1 MFLNVLTQVVI
12 LLILIL
18 LGALLT
24 KTKML
29 NSETVKGMTDLVLY
43 IVTPCVIIKSF
54 IREFDPSVTKKLL
67 ISFLIAFLAHFGYI
81 IISHLLLH
89 SKDKA
94 QEKVLRFGTVF
105 ANCGFMAIPLL
116 DALIGDD
123 GVFYGT
129 AFIAVFNILVWSYGI
144 VLMSG
149 DKKALTPKKMFINPG
164 ILGTAI
170 GLIIFFLSVPVPTV
184 IFKPIDFM
192 ANLNTPLPMII
203 IGYHLANSNLLLAL
217 KNIKVLISMALRLLI
232 FPALVLGIM
241 YLCGVRGNVLVACTI
256 SASVPTAANTTM
268 FAAKFGADTSLSV
281 SMVSLSTICSLA
293 TIPLIVTI
301 AKLVA

>member
-1 MFLNVLTQVVI
+1 
-12 LLILIL
+12 
-18 LGALLT
+18 
-24 KTKML
+24 
-29 NSETVKGMTDLVLY
+29 
-43 IVTPCVIIKSF
+43 
-54 IREFDPSVTKKLL
+54 
-67 ISFLIAFLAHFGYI
+67 
-81 IISHLLLH
+81 
-89 SKDKA
+89 
-94 QEKVLRFGTVF
+94 
-105 ANCGFMAIPLL
+105 
-116 DALIGDD
+116 
-123 GVFYGT
+123 VFYGT